1 LNRIELTLNEKKI
14 VLIEDNPDHAEL
26 IAEALGD
33 GDTENNIILLSG
45 GMEAIDFFEGCSVED
60 QIENRIR
67 LIVVDVKLAKIGGMD
82 VLKFLKKSSRYNKI
96 PVIIFSATSDQ
107 ETIDEAYKNGANGYF
122 IKPID
127 HAEFVEKIKI
137 LKKCC

>member
-1 LNRIELTLNEKKI
+1 MKEKNI

-33 GDTENNIILLSG
+33 GDIESNITLLSD
-45 GMEAIDFFEGCSVED
+45 GMEASDFFEKCSIED
-60 QIENRIR
+60 HIENRIK
-67 LIVVDVKLAKIGGMD
+67 LIVIDLKLAKIDGMD
-82 VLKFLKKSSRYNKI
+82 ILKFLKESSRYSKI

-122 IKPID
+122 VKPID

>member
-1 LNRIELTLNEKKI
+1 MKEKNI

-33 GDTENNIILLSG
+33 GDIESNITLLSD
-45 GMEAIDFFEGCSVED
+45 GMEASDFFEKCSIED
-60 QIENRIR
+60 HIENKTK
-67 LIVVDVKLAKIGGMD
+67 LIVIDLKLAKIDGMD
-82 VLKFLKKSSRYNKI
+82 ILKSLKERPRYSKI

-122 IKPID
+122 VKPID

>member
-1 LNRIELTLNEKKI
+1 MKKKKI

-33 GDTENNIILLSG
+33 GDTENSIILLSG
-45 GMEAIDFFEGCSVED
+45 GMEAIDFFEKCSIED
-60 QIENRIR
+60 QIENEIK
-67 LIVVDVKLAKIGGMD
+67 LIVVDLKLAKIGGMD
-82 VLKFLKKSSRYNKI
+82 ILRFLKKNSRYSKI
-96 PVIIFSATSDQ
+96 PVIIFSATSNQ

-122 IKPID
+122 IKPVD
-127 HAEFVEKIKI
+127 HAEFIEKIKI

>member
-1 LNRIELTLNEKKI
+1 MNRTEQTLNENKI

-33 GDTENNIILLSG
+33 GDIESNITLLSD
-45 GMEAIDFFEGCSVED
+45 GMEASDFFEKCSIED
-60 QIENRIR
+60 HIENRIK
-67 LIVVDVKLAKIGGMD
+67 LIVIDLKLAKIDGMD
-82 VLKFLKKSSRYNKI
+82 ILKFLKKSSRYSKI
-96 PVIIFSATSDQ
+96 PVIIFSATSNQ

-122 IKPID
+122 VKPVD

>member
-1 LNRIELTLNEKKI
+1 MKEKKI

-33 GDTENNIILLSG
+33 GDIESNITLLSD
-45 GMEAIDFFEGCSVED
+45 GMEASDFFEKCSIED
-60 QIENRIR
+60 HIENRIK
-67 LIVVDVKLAKIGGMD
+67 LIVIDLKLAKIDGMD
-82 VLKFLKKSSRYNKI
+82 ILKFLKKSSRYSKI
-96 PVIIFSATSDQ
+96 PVIIFSATSNQ

-122 IKPID
+122 VKPVD

>member
-1 LNRIELTLNEKKI
+1 MKEKNI

-33 GDTENNIILLSG
+33 GDIESNITLLSD
-45 GMEAIDFFEGCSVED
+45 GMEASDFFEKCSIED
-60 QIENRIR
+60 HIENRIK
-67 LIVVDVKLAKIGGMD
+67 LIVIDLKLAKIDGMD
-82 VLKFLKKSSRYNKI
+82 ILKSLKERPRYSKI

-122 IKPID
+122 VKPID

>member
-1 LNRIELTLNEKKI
+1 MNENKI

-33 GDTENNIILLSG
+33 GDIESNITLLSD
-45 GMEAIDFFEGCSVED
+45 GMEASDFFEKCSIED
-60 QIENRIR
+60 HIENRIK
-67 LIVVDVKLAKIGGMD
+67 LIVIDLKLAKIDGMD
-82 VLKFLKKSSRYNKI
+82 ILKFLKESSRYSKI

-107 ETIDEAYKNGANGYF
+107 KTIDEAYKNGANGYF
-122 IKPID
+122 VKPID

>member
-1 LNRIELTLNEKKI
+1 MKEKNI

-33 GDTENNIILLSG
+33 GDIESNITLLSD
-45 GMEAIDFFEGCSVED
+45 GMEASDFFEKCSIED
-60 QIENRIR
+60 HIENRIK
-67 LIVVDVKLAKIGGMD
+67 LIVIDLKLAKIDGMD
-82 VLKFLKKSSRYNKI
+82 ILKFLKKSSRYSKI
-96 PVIIFSATSDQ
+96 PVIIFSATSNQ
-107 ETIDEAYKNGANGYF
+107 ETIDEAYKNKANGYF
-122 IKPID
+122 VKPVD

>member
-1 LNRIELTLNEKKI
+1 MKEKKI

-26 IAEALGD
+26 IAEAIGD
-33 GDTENNIILLSG
+33 GDTESNSILLSN
-45 GMEAIDFFEGCSVED
+45 GMEAIDYFEGCSIED

-67 LIVVDVKLAKIGGMD
+67 LIVIDLKLAKIGGID
-82 VLKFLKKSSRYNKI
+82 ILKFLKKNSRYSKI

-107 ETIDEAYKNGANGYF
+107 ETINEAYKNGANGYF
-122 IKPID
+122 VKPVD
-127 HAEFVEKIKI
+127 HKEFIEKIKI

>member
-1 LNRIELTLNEKKI
+1 MNRTERTLKEKKI

-26 IAEALGD
+26 IAEALGG
-33 GDTENNIILLSG
+33 GDIESNIILLSD
-45 GMEAIDFFEGCSVED
+45 GMEAIDFIEKCSIED
-60 QIENRIR
+60 HIENRIK
-67 LIVVDVKLAKIGGMD
+67 LIVIDLKLAKIDGMD
-82 VLKFLKKSSRYNKI
+82 ILKFLKKSSRYSKI
-96 PVIIFSATSDQ
+96 PVIIFSATSNQ

-122 IKPID
+122 VKPVD

>member
-1 LNRIELTLNEKKI
+1 LKEKKI

-33 GDTENNIILLSG
+33 GDIESNITLLSD
-45 GMEAIDFFEGCSVED
+45 GMEASDFFEKCSIED
-60 QIENRIR
+60 HIENRIK
-67 LIVVDVKLAKIGGMD
+67 LIVIDLKLAKIDGMD
-82 VLKFLKKSSRYNKI
+82 ILKFLKKSSRYSKI
-96 PVIIFSATSDQ
+96 PVIIFSATSNQ
-107 ETIDEAYKNGANGYF
+107 ETIDEAYKNKANGYF
-122 IKPID
+122 VKPVD

>member
-1 LNRIELTLNEKKI
+1 MKEKNI

-26 IAEALGD
+26 IAEALGG
-33 GDTENNIILLSG
+33 GDIESNITLLSD
-45 GMEAIDFFEGCSVED
+45 GMEAIDFIEKCSIED
-60 QIENRIR
+60 HIENRIK
-67 LIVVDVKLAKIGGMD
+67 LIVIDLKLAKIDGMD
-82 VLKFLKKSSRYNKI
+82 ILKSLKERPRYSKI

-122 IKPID
+122 VKPID

>member
-1 LNRIELTLNEKKI
+1 MKEKKI

-33 GDTENNIILLSG
+33 GDIESNITLLSD
-45 GMEAIDFFEGCSVED
+45 GMEASDFFEKCSIED
-60 QIENRIR
+60 HIENRIK
-67 LIVVDVKLAKIGGMD
+67 LIVIDLKLAKIDGMD
-82 VLKFLKKSSRYNKI
+82 ILKSLKERSRYSKI

-122 IKPID
+122 VKPID

>member
-1 LNRIELTLNEKKI
+1 MKEKNI

-33 GDTENNIILLSG
+33 GDIESNITLLSD
-45 GMEAIDFFEGCSVED
+45 GMEASDFFEKCSIED
-60 QIENRIR
+60 HIENRIK
-67 LIVVDVKLAKIGGMD
+67 LIVIDLKLAKIDGMD
-82 VLKFLKKSSRYNKI
+82 ILKFLKKSSRYSKI
-96 PVIIFSATSDQ
+96 PVIIFSATSNQ

-122 IKPID
+122 VKPVD

>member
-1 LNRIELTLNEKKI
+1 MKEKNI

-33 GDTENNIILLSG
+33 GDIESNIILLSD
-45 GMEAIDFFEGCSVED
+45 GMEAIDFIEKCSIED
-60 QIENRIR
+60 HIENRIK
-67 LIVVDVKLAKIGGMD
+67 LIVIDLKLAKIDGMD
-82 VLKFLKKSSRYNKI
+82 ILKFLKKSSRYSKI
-96 PVIIFSATSDQ
+96 PVIIFSATSNQ

-122 IKPID
+122 VKPID

>member
-1 LNRIELTLNEKKI
+1 MKEKNI

-33 GDTENNIILLSG
+33 GDIESNITLLSD
-45 GMEAIDFFEGCSVED
+45 GMEASDFFEKCSIED
-60 QIENRIR
+60 HIENKTK
-67 LIVVDVKLAKIGGMD
+67 LIVIDLKLAKIDGMD
-82 VLKFLKKSSRYNKI
+82 ILKFLKKSSRYSKI
-96 PVIIFSATSDQ
+96 PVIIFSATSNQ
-107 ETIDEAYKNGANGYF
+107 ETIDEAYKNKANGYF
-122 IKPID
+122 VKPVD